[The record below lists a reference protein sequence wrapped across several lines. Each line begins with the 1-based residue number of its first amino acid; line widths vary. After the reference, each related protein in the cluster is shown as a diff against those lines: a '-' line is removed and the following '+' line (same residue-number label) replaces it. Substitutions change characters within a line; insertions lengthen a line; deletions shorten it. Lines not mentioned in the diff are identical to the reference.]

1 MLSDC
6 PSRPPAESALRRGG
20 LLPRRAARTPS
31 GSRSGCSASGSRA
44 GSMPRSPGRPARRR
58 WKWAP
63 GGASSTSSS
72 AGRPSGCSRRCC
84 GRRGKGGPV
93 LIEDGFCFPH
103 PSLQGKHV
111 GRRVFHRQLC
121 CARALGV
128 VGVETFADRR
138 AEDRGYA
145 HWPRFG
151 FDGPLP
157 AAFRQRLPQQL
168 ATERS
173 VLDLIESQGRAARWR
188 RYGVALTVCFDL
200 ADESRSWRVF
210 RRHLDAASR
219 SPASIALRSF
229 RSVPQCGPS

>member
-6 PSRPPAESALRRGG
+6 PSRPPARSRCRRGG
-20 LLPRRAARTPS
+20 LLPRRAAQR
-31 GSRSGCSASGSRA
+31 RA
-44 GSMPRSPGRPARRR
+44 DTQRLFGKRLTRRQYATLAGRPARRR

-84 GRRGKGGPV
+84 SAPWRGRAGVDRGRLLLSPPEPPGEARWPAGFPSATLLRPGLGRGGR
-93 LIEDGFCFPH
+93 E
-103 PSLQGKHV
+103 
-111 GRRVFHRQLC
+111 
-121 CARALGV
+121 
-128 VGVETFADRR
+128 ETFADRR
-138 AEDRGYA
+138 AEDRGYY

-157 AAFRQRLPQQL
+157 AALGQRLPQQL
-168 ATERS
+168 AAARS
-173 VLDLIESQGRAARWR
+173 VLDLIETKAGRRWWR

-210 RRHLDAASR
+210 RRHLDAA
-219 SPASIALRSF
+219 PN
-229 RSVPQCGPS
+229 